1 MANLF
6 ADTGIGKHII
16 RTHHWGIV
24 LPTVEKA
31 EAFMKTFGLQ
41 EDYRG
46 HVKAYDADLIF
57 TKHGNG
63 VDAVEFIIPLSGV
76 LTEFNKGKG
85 GIAHVAYLV
94 DDINAVSEEIKAMGY
109 ELLEKDHNI
118 KLKGFHKDCGM
129 LIYDLKKQDVNSGGS
144 GCGCSASV
152 LCSHIMKQIDKGIL
166 KKVLFVATGALMSP
180 TSSKQGNP
188 IPGIAHAVLLE
199 R

>member
-1 MANLF
+1 MENLF
-6 ADTGIGKHII
+6 ANTGIGKHII

-24 LPTVEKA
+24 LPTLEKA

-109 ELLEKDHNI
+109 ELLEKN
-118 KLKGFHKDCGM
+118 LR
-129 LIYDLKKQDVNSGGS
+129 
-144 GCGCSASV
+144 
-152 LCSHIMKQIDKGIL
+152 
-166 KKVLFVATGALMSP
+166 KVQK
-180 TSSKQGNP
+180 TSSLTLSVQNIHRYPCRTDSAGW
-188 IPGIAHAVLLE
+188 
-199 R
+199 

>member
-1 MANLF
+1 MENLF
-6 ADTGIGKHII
+6 ANTGIGKHII

-24 LPTVEKA
+24 LPTLEKA

-94 DDINAVSEEIKAMGY
+94 DDINAVSEEVKAM
-109 ELLEKDHNI
+109 EDI
-118 KLKGFHKDCGM
+118 
-129 LIYDLKKQDVNSGGS
+129 IVNF
-144 GCGCSASV
+144 
-152 LCSHIMKQIDKGIL
+152 IRPKYTQGIL
-166 KKVLFVATGALMSP
+166 VELIQQVGDINYDATF
-180 TSSKQGNP
+180 TSRWGN
-188 IPGIAHAVLLE
+188 E
-199 R
+199 K